1 MKIKSNDVSFEL
13 KSEKINDDIKVALKI
28 EEKSNNE
35 SSLKKTFNNIDSV
48 NISAEGLIKLEEESK
63 IEFNSKKVDELKSKI
78 ENGNYEFDY
87 KKISKKL
94 INFEK

>member
-63 IEFNSKKVDELKSKI
+63 IEFNSKKV
-78 ENGNYEFDY
+78 
-87 KKISKKL
+87 
-94 INFEK
+94 